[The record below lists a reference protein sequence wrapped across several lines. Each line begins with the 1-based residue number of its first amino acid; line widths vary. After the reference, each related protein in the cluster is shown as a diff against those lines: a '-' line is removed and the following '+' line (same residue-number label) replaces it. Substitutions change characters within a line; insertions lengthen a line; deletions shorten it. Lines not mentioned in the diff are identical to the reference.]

1 MSSLHMNSNDEYYD
15 GVNPEEEEFYQQ
27 YKSMYDSND
36 NTDDYIS
43 ISEKV
48 RRSKEKQ
55 QQHEGVLH
63 QPRTIASNNNNK
75 KVELAKAW
83 DEAILEGSTDIAGAF
98 NNNGDGNNAISS
110 LSDLQQRFLHMQ
122 KQNNRK
128 PMKDNNSN
136 FEQRQGSDALSS
148 RRDDEDNEN
157 DQDFG
162 KKQVMKETAE
172 ELGSSDRYLDI
183 LRKAE
188 ERLSKMKPSSS
199 GSDFDAN
206 TRRRRTGSNMAGLQE
221 RLEQIQQETNPDADA
236 GTESLS
242 SEELPSAKRLDDD
255 TLAEWE
261 ELENQLQSEAAEK
274 MSKKPIPR
282 PVTIEEAN
290 KELSIADES
299 TILEALRSQAT
310 IDVDVDVN
318 IDRPSSDGFSN
329 NGENDC
335 SAPNG
340 IPANDKQFMSDYE
353 VTNDGGVFLSPKA
366 YEEACNNANP
376 DGSLNFDSG
385 SKGKDENSDSQKQF
399 SSPLKSVFVDEDPAM
414 APYEQDTRN
423 GSGNSKR
430 FTIQDLT
437 REASCS
443 INYVRDNPDAQE
455 ELHRRIMAEFES
467 EESTYNEFEKELLI
481 DPEKANAF
489 WNQEYFDQQK
499 EEGDSLD
506 RLLDQKLRQLEEEE
520 QEKKKTNGSRNN
532 YSSNGV
538 NNDFSNE
545 HDRRRILNSQKQQNM
560 SDRNIFFAPREE
572 RIQRR
577 RMIERSR
584 KERVKTIAKFYK
596 DASDDSSWNLTSES
610 KEVEQITKRQDM
622 MRNSKAVDV
631 NEKVNSKTSTEL
643 LEPKEEY
650 DTSKHQENFKNH
662 STNKI
667 DQSENKLIETNQ
679 ETKEEGEWVLVED
692 PGSPEDAF
700 YWNEGTGEMRWDPPE
715 ES

>member
-1 MSSLHMNSNDEYYD
+1 MNSNDEYYD
-15 GVNPEEEEFYQQ
+15 GVNLEEEEFYQQ
-27 YKSMYDSND
+27 YKSMYDSDD
-36 NTDDYIS
+36 NTDDYSIS

-48 RRSKEKQ
+48 RRSKEKKQ
-55 QQHEGVLH
+55 QQHEGVLP
-63 QPRTIASNNNNK
+63 QPPTIASNNNNK

-83 DEAILEGSTDIAGAF
+83 DEAILEESTGIAGAS
-98 NNNGDGNNAISS
+98 NNNGDGHNEISS
-110 LSDLQQRFLHMQ
+110 LSDLQQRLLQIQ

-128 PMKDNNSN
+128 PMKNNNSN

-148 RRDDEDNEN
+148 ENNNDN

-162 KKQVMKETAE
+162 KKQAIKETAA
-172 ELGSSDRYLDI
+172 ELGSSDRYHDI

-199 GSDFDAN
+199 GSAFNSN
-206 TRRRRTGSNMAGLQE
+206 TRRMRTGSNMAGLQE

-261 ELENQLQSEAAEK
+261 ELENQLQREAAEK
-274 MSKKPIPR
+274 VSKKPIPR

-290 KELSIADES
+290 KELSIVDES
-299 TILEALRSQAT
+299 TILEALRSQAA
-310 IDVDVDVN
+310 IDVDVDV
-318 IDRPSSDGFSN
+318 DVDVDKPSSDGFSN
-329 NGENDC
+329 NGEDDS
-335 SAPNG
+335 SAPDG

-353 VTNDGGVFLSPKA
+353 VTNDGGIFLSPKA
-366 YEEACNNANP
+366 YQEACTNANP

-385 SKGKDENSDSQKQF
+385 SKDGSSDSQKQF
-399 SSPLKSVFVDEDPAM
+399 SSPLKSAFVNEDPAM
-414 APYEQDTRN
+414 APYEQDTGG

-430 FTIQDLT
+430 FTIQNLT
-437 REASCS
+437 REASRS
-443 INYVRDNPDAQE
+443 IDYARDNPDAQE

-467 EESTYNEFEKELLI
+467 EESTSNEFEKELLI

-489 WNQEYFDQQK
+489 WNQEFFDQQK

-506 RLLDQKLRQLEEEE
+506 RLLDEKLRQLEGEE
-520 QEKKKTNGSRNN
+520 QEKKKANGNRNN
-532 YSSNGV
+532 NSNGV
-538 NNDFSNE
+538 TNDFSNE
-545 HDRRRILNSQKQQNM
+545 HEQTRILNSQKQQNM

-610 KEVEQITKRQDM
+610 KEVEQITKPQDM
-622 MRNSKAVDV
+622 MRNSKAVD
-631 NEKVNSKTSTEL
+631 EKVNSKTSTEF
-643 LEPKEEY
+643 LESKEEF
-650 DTSKHQENFKNH
+650 DTSKYQENFKND

-667 DQSENKLIETNQ
+667 DESENKLIETNQ
-679 ETKEEGEWVLVED
+679 EIKEEGEWVLVED
-692 PGSPEDAF
+692 PGSLEDAF
-700 YWNEGTGEMRWDPPE
+700 YWNEATGEMRWDPPE